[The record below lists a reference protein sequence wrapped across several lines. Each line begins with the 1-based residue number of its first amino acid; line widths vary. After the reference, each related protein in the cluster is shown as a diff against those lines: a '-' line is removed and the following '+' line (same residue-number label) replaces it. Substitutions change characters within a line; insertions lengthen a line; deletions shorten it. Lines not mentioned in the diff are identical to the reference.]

1 MLVLPSVGVLLSRFS
16 SVVIFLWFLFLSVV
30 FLTVT
35 FMGYVVLLFASMFVV
50 VSSVC
55 LAYVLGGWASVCCGH
70 VVSVL
75 TVRLLTVFR
84 LV

>member
-35 FMGYVVLLFASMFVV
+35 FMGYVVVLLFASMFVV
-50 VSSVC
+50 VS
-55 LAYVLGGWASVCCGH
+55 
-70 VVSVL
+70 
-75 TVRLLTVFR
+75 
-84 LV
+84 